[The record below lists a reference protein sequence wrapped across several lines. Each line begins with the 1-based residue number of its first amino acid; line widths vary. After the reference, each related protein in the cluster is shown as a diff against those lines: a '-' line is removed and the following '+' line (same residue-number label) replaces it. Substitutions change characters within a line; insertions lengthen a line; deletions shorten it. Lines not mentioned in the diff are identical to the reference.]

1 MFNAILKSLI
11 TILYENAYTNII
23 VNQTIKHNHFTDYE
37 KRLYTKIV
45 YGIVEKKMLLD
56 FYLQPL
62 LKGKRVK
69 PFVRNAL
76 RVGVYAMDYLKL
88 PVYYVVNEVV
98 GCIKKQDYKAST
110 FVNAILRKYQSQ
122 KKPDLSSLTKLKR
135 YSIMYSLPFDLTAL
149 LYKQY
154 QEQIISFFDE
164 GEEPYNTYRI
174 NTLKAKLDDITS
186 FLDQAQINYMVEE
199 DIILQ
204 TKTSLIQ
211 SPLFQDGLIVAQDKS
226 SMMVPL
232 LLCPSKKEVILD
244 ACSAPGSKTMQ
255 MASMIEND
263 GKIIAMD
270 IYPHKLKL
278 IEENAKKLGV
288 TCVTTKLADAK
299 NVHFDKK
306 FDKILIDAPCSGL
319 GVIRHKPDLKYQMTL
334 DKIEDI
340 KQTQWAILE
349 NISQYLKP
357 NGILVYS
364 TCTINKEENE
374 EMIRFFLEKHTNFI
388 KEEEKKVLPSN
399 REDGFYI
406 CRLRG
411 C

>member
-45 YGIVEKKMLLD
+45 YGVVEKKMLLD

-135 YSIMYSLPFDLTAL
+135 YSIMYSLPFALTAL

-232 LLCPSKKEVILD
+232 LLCPSKKEVLSWLAIFSSSSTAL
-244 ACSAPGSKTMQ
+244 T
-255 MASMIEND
+255 ASPTIRP
-263 GKIIAMD
+263 I
-270 IYPHKLKL
+270 P
-278 IEENAKKLGV
+278 
-288 TCVTTKLADAK
+288 
-299 NVHFDKK
+299 
-306 FDKILIDAPCSGL
+306 SGL
-319 GVIRHKPDLKYQMTL
+319 RSSTL
-334 DKIEDI
+334 ITALCK
-340 KQTQWAILE
+340 TW
-349 NISQYLKP
+349 
-357 NGILVYS
+357 LVVVSVMWPVVANLSHLSLPTMWTRQPLNSNS
-364 TCTINKEENE
+364 TACQAK
-374 EMIRFFLEKHTNFI
+374 RSL
-388 KEEEKKVLPSN
+388 
-399 REDGFYI
+399 
-406 CRLRG
+406 RLTL
-411 C
+411 

>member
-1 MFNAILKSLI
+1 
-11 TILYENAYTNII
+11 
-23 VNQTIKHNHFTDYE
+23 
-37 KRLYTKIV
+37 
-45 YGIVEKKMLLD
+45 
-56 FYLQPL
+56 
-62 LKGKRVK
+62 
-69 PFVRNAL
+69 
-76 RVGVYAMDYLKL
+76 
-88 PVYYVVNEVV
+88 
-98 GCIKKQDYKAST
+98 
-110 FVNAILRKYQSQ
+110 
-122 KKPDLSSLTKLKR
+122 
-135 YSIMYSLPFDLTAL
+135 
-149 LYKQY
+149 
-154 QEQIISFFDE
+154 
-164 GEEPYNTYRI
+164 
-174 NTLKAKLDDITS
+174 
-186 FLDQAQINYMVEE
+186 
-199 DIILQ
+199 
-204 TKTSLIQ
+204 
-211 SPLFQDGLIVAQDKS
+211 
-226 SMMVPL
+226 
-232 LLCPSKKEVILD
+232 
-244 ACSAPGSKTMQ
+244 
-255 MASMIEND
+255 
-263 GKIIAMD
+263 MD

-399 REDGFYI
+399 KEDGFYI